1 MPASGNRPNRSERW
15 AHERSN
21 SGAVA
26 HLTTFVGFDLRRL
39 EAYYHFAVKETNEL
53 QTTSPTAS
61 DGTTVAVSPQKQSWL
76 HSRRFRR
83 QIMPWLF
90 IAPITLLHLVVVVG
104 PSVAGM
110 YYSLTDWS
118 GIGKADFIGLENF
131 RELFF
136 EDRNFLL
143 ALRHN
148 LMWLAFFLTVP
159 FVIAL
164 AVATLLAQVRRGAMA
179 IRTAF
184 FIPYVL
190 PSVVVASIWRMLL
203 DPRLGFGAALENWG
217 IKGLAYPYLGDK
229 NTALPAIAFVDNW
242 HWWGFLMI
250 LFLTAMQSI
259 PSDLYDAAKI
269 DGANRWQ
276 EFLHVTLPGIR
287 PTIFFMLMMTAIWSF
302 LVFDYVWILT
312 HGGPAGS
319 SEMLA
324 TYLYKQAF
332 QRFEAGYGAAI
343 GITMSAIAGVMATI
357 FVLLRRRGWDV

>member
-1 MPASGNRPNRSERW
+1 
-15 AHERSN
+15 
-21 SGAVA
+21 
-26 HLTTFVGFDLRRL
+26 
-39 EAYYHFAVKETNEL
+39 
-53 QTTSPTAS
+53 
-61 DGTTVAVSPQKQSWL
+61 
-76 HSRRFRR
+76 
-83 QIMPWLF
+83 MPWLF
-90 IAPITLLHLVVVVG
+90 IAPITLLHLIVVVG
-104 PSVAGM
+104 PSISGM
-110 YYSLTDWS
+110 SYALTDWS

-136 EDRNFLL
+136 EDSNFRL

-148 LMWLAFFLTVP
+148 VMWLAFFLTVP
-159 FVIAL
+159 FIIAL
-164 AVATLLAQVRRGAMA
+164 AVATLLAQVRRGSMA

-184 FIPYVL
+184 FVPCVL

-203 DPRLGFGAALENWG
+203 DPRLGFGTLLEKWG
-217 IKGLAYPYLGDK
+217 IHGFAHPYLGDK
-229 NTALPAIAFVDNW
+229 NTALGAIAMADNW

-250 LFLTAMQSI
+250 LFLTAMQNI

-276 EFLHVTLPGIR
+276 EFLNVTLPGIR
-287 PTIFFMLMMTAIWSF
+287 PTVFFMLMMTTIWSF

-343 GITMSAIAGVMATI
+343 GITMSAIAGIMATI

>member
-1 MPASGNRPNRSERW
+1 VNES
-15 AHERSN
+15 
-21 SGAVA
+21 
-26 HLTTFVGFDLRRL
+26 D
-39 EAYYHFAVKETNEL
+39 EL
-53 QTTSPTAS
+53 QSTSRSGGGA
-61 DGTTVAVSPQKQSWL
+61 TVAAPSQKRSWL

-110 YYSLTDWS
+110 YYSLTEWS
-118 GIGKADFIGLENF
+118 GIGKAEFVGLDNF

-148 LMWLAFFLTVP
+148 LMWLAVFLTVP
-159 FVIAL
+159 FAMAL
-164 AVATLLAQVRRGAMA
+164 GVATLLAQVRIGSMA

-203 DPRLGFGAALENWG
+203 DPRLGFGVALENWG
-217 IKGLAYPYLGDK
+217 IKGLAYPFLGDK
-229 NTALPAIAFVDNW
+229 NTALAAIAFVDNW

-276 EFLHVTLPGIR
+276 EFRHVTLPGIR
-287 PTIFFMLMMTAIWSF
+287 PILLFMYMMVAIWSF
-302 LVFDYVWILT
+302 LAFDYIFLLT
-312 HGGPAGS
+312 QGGPGGA
-319 SEMLA
+319 SEVIA
-324 TYLYKQAF
+324 TQLYKNAF
-332 QRFEAGYGAAI
+332 FRFQAGYGAAQGVVI
-343 GITMSAIAGVMATI
+343 SIFAGFIILI
-357 FVLLRRRGWDV
+357 FVTLRRRGWDI